1 MPCAGAAGRLFKV
14 WVKERIMKLWIAGV
28 AAFATVLFVPAANAA
43 DGKEI
48 YAKACALCHNN
59 MPPKL
64 GDKAAWEPRIKT
76 GPDALAASVIKGKG
90 AMPPN
95 AGNKSLSE
103 ADIRAA
109 VEYMVSQSK

>member
-1 MPCAGAAGRLFKV
+1 MKKLIVAIAAGAAALAAP
-14 WVKERIMKLWIAGV
+14 AG
-28 AAFATVLFVPAANAA
+28 FAA

-48 YAKACALCHNN
+48 YAKACAACHNN
-59 MPPKL
+59 IPPKL
-64 GDKAAWEPRIKT
+64 GDKAAWGPRIKAGT
-76 GPDALAASVIKGKG
+76 DALVAATIKGKG

-109 VEYMVSQSK
+109 VEYLVSQSK

>member
-1 MPCAGAAGRLFKV
+1 MKTLIAVIAMCAAALGAPAAG
-14 WVKERIMKLWIAGV
+14 
-28 AAFATVLFVPAANAA
+28 AA

-48 YAKACALCHNN
+48 YAKACAVCHNN

-64 GDKAAWEPRIKT
+64 GDKAAWGPRVKA
-76 GPDALAASVIKGKG
+76 GPDALVAATIKGKG

-109 VEYMVSQSK
+109 VEYIVAQSK